1 MNYRAVMSENDD
13 PFAQSQKVD
22 QVWETPPADQIVELT
37 KAHVGAMET
46 MTDDIVWVQAGMH
59 HILLQTVGRK
69 SGNVHKVAL
78 PTWNDPDGNRIVVAS
93 FAGAK
98 NHPSW
103 FLNLRDREEPK
114 LRIRVQTGEFFSHA
128 QILEGADRQQTWAGL
143 IADRSWYV
151 DYQAKTDREI
161 PLVRFP
167 ETEWITQEQVSET
180 LG

>member
-1 MNYRAVMSENDD
+1 MNE
-13 PFAQSQKVD
+13 SQKVE
-22 QVWETPPADQIVELT
+22 QVWETPSADEIVELT

-78 PTWNDPDGNRIVVAS
+78 PIWKDPDGHRIAVAS

-103 FLNLRDREEPK
+103 FLNLRDRTEPR
-114 LRIRVQTGEFFSHA
+114 LRIRVQDGEFWSDA
-128 QILEGADRQQTWAGL
+128 EVLEGEERDRIWDL
-143 IADRSWYV
+143 LVADRSWYT
-151 DYQAKTDREI
+151 DYQAKTERQI

-167 ETEWITQEQVSET
+167 ETERI
-180 LG
+180 G

>member
-1 MNYRAVMSENDD
+1 MSENDD
-13 PFAQSQKVD
+13 TSTESSQKVE
-22 QVWETPPADQIVELT
+22 QVWETPPADEIVELT

-78 PTWNDPDGNRIVVAS
+78 PTWNDPNGNRIVVAS

-103 FLNLRDREEPK
+103 FLNLRDREVAN
-114 LRIRVQTGEFFSHA
+114 LRIRVQTGEFFSNA
-128 QILEGADRQQTWAGL
+128 EILEGDDRQRTWDGL
-143 IADRSWYV
+143 IADRDWYV
-151 DYQAKTDREI
+151 KYQAKTDREI

-167 ETEWITQEQVSET
+167 ETEWITEAN
-180 LG
+180 